1 MIDLLLPLGIG
12 IAFGVA
18 LERAGLGSAKKLTG
32 QFYLT
37 DLTVFKVMFSAI
49 VTAMLGLFWCSRLGL
64 VDLNLVAIPETYLRP
79 QLAGG
84 LVFGAGFAL
93 AGLCPGTSC
102 VAAASGRGDGFAT
115 VAGLFTGVL
124 GTGFAFPLLIDFYDS
139 DARGSW
145 TLPSLLHLPY
155 GTVVLGIVIAALA
168 GFFIADRI
176 EGAPAPSARGGG
188 ATTRTRVRV
197 TLMAC
202 ALILAA
208 MAAVTR
214 TPVNP
219 ATAAAA
225 EARAKALFKP
235 ANGC

>member
-18 LERAGLGSAKKLTG
+18 LERAGLGNAKKLTG

-84 LVFGAGFAL
+84 LVFGGGFAL

-124 GTGFAFPLLIDFYDS
+124 GSGLAFPLLIAFYDS
-139 DARGSW
+139 DARGAW

-155 GTVVLGIVIAALA
+155 GTVVLGIVIVALA
-168 GFFIADRI
+168 GFFVADRI
-176 EGAPAPSARGGG
+176 EGASASSARGG
-188 ATTRTRVRV
+188 ATALTRVRV
-197 TLMAC
+197 ALVAC

-235 ANGC
+235 ASGC